1 MLKNHEV
8 FVQLGNLLDER
19 ERGEIGAEER
29 LEKFCRVHQLR
40 FPKATPKDEY
50 EKILISYIEYK
61 RKDPSLTDRK
71 LAKMLGIGR
80 GTLSKI
86 KVEHG
91 LARRNKKHV

>member
-1 MLKNHEV
+1 MLRNHET
-8 FVQLGNLLDER
+8 FVELGNLLDAYER
-19 ERGEIGAEER
+19 NETGALER
-29 LEKFCRVHQLR
+29 LEEFCRVHQLR